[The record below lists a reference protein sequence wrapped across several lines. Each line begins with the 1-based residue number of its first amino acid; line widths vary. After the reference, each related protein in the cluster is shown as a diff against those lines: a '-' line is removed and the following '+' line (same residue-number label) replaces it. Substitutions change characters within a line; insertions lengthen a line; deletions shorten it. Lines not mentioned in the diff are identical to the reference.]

1 MDERERNELVFGQ
14 VAGELCGS
22 GEQLVFGFVDD
33 DGSISAVDAVRVSE
47 DALRALE
54 GRYYRLMAAGMP
66 NPNQTYPR
74 PGPTPGPFLKE
85 GEERQGRGGEV
96 AYDWYPRYEYL
107 TRLGWPWRVAVYIA
121 WSTMPKK
128 YRVPDTQDKLAV
140 ELLGLTSDRV
150 IMTWKQ
156 RHPQIEQIIRDF
168 AADPL
173 LAHLGEVMSALAAS
187 AANPSHRNYQDRKV
201 FLEMTNKYRPQQD
214 VTVRTE
220 IDDASDLSRLD
231 ERAEREKALLVRKM
245 VKGNG

>member
-1 MDERERNELVFGQ
+1 
-14 VAGELCGS
+14 
-22 GEQLVFGFVDD
+22 
-33 DGSISAVDAVRVSE
+33 
-47 DALRALE
+47 
-54 GRYYRLMAAGMP
+54 
-66 NPNQTYPR
+66 
-74 PGPTPGPFLKE
+74 
-85 GEERQGRGGEV
+85 
-96 AYDWYPRYEYL
+96 
-107 TRLGWPWRVAVYIA
+107 
-121 WSTMPKK
+121 MPKK
-128 YRVPDTQDKLAV
+128 YRVPETQDKLAV

-150 IMTWKQ
+150 IMMWKQ

-173 LAHLGEVMSALAAS
+173 LAHLGEVMSALTAS

>member
-1 MDERERNELVFGQ
+1 MDERERNELVFEQ
-14 VAGELCGS
+14 VAIEICQG

-33 DGSISAVDAVRVSE
+33 DGDSAIDAARISE

-54 GRYYRLMAAGMP
+54 GRYYRLMAAGMRGERAGLERAGLEP
-66 NPNQTYPR
+66 A
-74 PGPTPGPFLKE
+74 PTKE
-85 GEERQGRGGEV
+85 GGEV
-96 AYDWYPRYEYL
+96 AFDWYPRYEYL

-128 YRVPDTQDKLAV
+128 YRVPETQDKLAV

-150 IMTWKQ
+150 IMMWKQ

-173 LAHLGEVMSALAAS
+173 LAHLGEVMSALTAS